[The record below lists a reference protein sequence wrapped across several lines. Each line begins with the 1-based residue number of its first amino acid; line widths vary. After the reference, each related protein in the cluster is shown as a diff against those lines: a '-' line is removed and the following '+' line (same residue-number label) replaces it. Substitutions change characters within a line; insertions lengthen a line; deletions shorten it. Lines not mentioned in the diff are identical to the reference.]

1 MQVEII
7 GANSALAEDGL
18 NSSLL
23 IRDESMTILADCGYN
38 IYPRLQLLGYVE
50 NITAVL
56 LSHLHQDHCG
66 SAVTLLE
73 DIVLTQKRSVY
84 IGGTDWTPLLQ
95 ACEENGFAN
104 RLMTGDCPFEL
115 ETLSVPH
122 SKGMDCRALF
132 IGGEL
137 LYSGDTAIS
146 LLDTPQAQKAS
157 LIVHDASLRCGI
169 PHAYIKDMAGAP
181 AEIKAKTILTH
192 YLPQSYHE
200 MATAAKKYG
209 FKGVARA
216 GDVFEI

>member
-23 IRDESMTILADCGYN
+23 IRDESMAILADCGYN

-84 IGGTDWTPLLQ
+84 IGGTDWTPLLH
-95 ACEENGFAN
+95 ACEEPGFVSQ
-104 RLMTGDCPFEL
+104 LMTDNYPFDL
-115 ETLSVPH
+115 ETFSVPH
-122 SKGMDCRALF
+122 GKGMDCRALF
-132 IGGEL
+132 IGGKI

-157 LIVHDASLRCGI
+157 LIVHDATLHCGI
-169 PHAYIKDMAGAP
+169 PHAYLKDMANAP

-192 YLPQSYHE
+192 YLPQNYKK
-200 MATAAKKYG
+200 MAEAAREYG

-216 GDVFEI
+216 GDVFEV